1 MIQSLNTLIVTLM
14 ATVTMAILVL
24 FLPALIELKRPLDAG
39 PRLIR
44 DDFAQILLSTLKPPI
59 TNVEDGWK
67 LDGQLTATVLTL
79 FDFIPN
85 LEPYS
90 I

>member
-1 MIQSLNTLIVTLM
+1 MIQSLNVLIVTLM

-44 DDFAQILLSTLKPPI
+44 DDFAQILLSNLKPPI
-59 TNVEDGWK
+59 TNIEDNWK

-79 FDFIPN
+79 FGFIPN